1 MEDLIIEI
9 EYKEKD
15 KQEYLNAIRKYLKI
29 KPYKMYLSI
38 IIFIISIL
46 FLIFTGMIT
55 SEEVYLRYIS
65 FVLIFILPVVF
76 YIDTKL
82 LKRRNKKNNEKVK
95 QVKVGK
101 IRYKFTKDSIEYDSF
116 RLHQVYKKEW
126 IKYLFYYDN
135 NLAVLSEDYSAIIIP
150 SITEECRK
158 KIEEM
163 YSSLEKIVIA

>member
-65 FVLIFILPVVF
+65 FVLIF
-76 YIDTKL
+76 
-82 LKRRNKKNNEKVK
+82 
-95 QVKVGK
+95 
-101 IRYKFTKDSIEYDSF
+101 
-116 RLHQVYKKEW
+116 
-126 IKYLFYYDN
+126 
-135 NLAVLSEDYSAIIIP
+135 
-150 SITEECRK
+150 
-158 KIEEM
+158 
-163 YSSLEKIVIA
+163 YSSCSFLY